1 MRGTSLSHGPRGPR
15 GQDALARL
23 IFALLVVAVF
33 GHVWF
38 ASTPLPF
45 GGPNILPAIAAT
57 LLAVVLCLWRS
68 APSLRGANGLRR
80 AFVAALPRHVRSAM
94 PVLLTACAMWAWVL
108 AVYWRTDTFDANR
121 MGQLAVGIGVLF
133 ASLCVLSA
141 RRAKVLIAAIVVAVS
156 LSALFGLCVL
166 VVGGP
171 FVDAWLRIAQV
182 AESDL
187 QVVLVYGRTAG
198 AAVHTATFGYQLVVA
213 IVLAFATL
221 ILGAPAHWG
230 RWALASDAALFL
242 LLTCMLAALVVNAS
256 HSTVLGVALGLGLCV
271 VGVATAPFGRRG
283 LVRLLVA
290 GPSSLLVLL
299 ALFNPWFNAGNVVE
313 ELRPVPLQ
321 DGDIRN
327 LAAGGQALLSDD
339 PHVLGHRFEGHEP
352 GVEYRIDLRARY
364 AKGYGVR
371 GVVKADA
378 DAAGDIVITWRGD
391 AERSV
396 VAYEFRL
403 RKVGAGRAG
412 QPPSWGSFA
421 PALRSRG
428 VLLTVAD
435 LTIGRAALARGDPD
449 IIGAAISGL
458 APGQG
463 YDLQLRTVVDGPTS
477 QARGRADKDGRLV
490 FSWRRAVLPSGLYQC
505 RLRGSPNEPWS
516 VWRSCQ
522 PSLPLP
528 PVWPELRDGGETEP
542 SAGEREGPAP
552 RMKEPSAGVR
562 EGPAPRMKEPSA
574 GEREGPAP
582 RMKEPSA
589 GVREGLAPSH
599 ERAREGPAPR
609 RKEPSAGAGA
619 ERIGHEFA
627 GFSPWKWY
635 RVQIQE
641 VLTAGVGR
649 APRHGEVVF
658 SPRDTGYFV
667 VTWPAP
673 RAPEGVAGY
682 RFRTRGVGANWLP
695 WRAFTPSLSS
705 KTPVLVLAP
714 TGSSVAQDG
723 QLIRHTL
730 RGLPP
735 GTRQSVQLR
744 VRSGAVFGAESAAV
758 DGVVAADGS
767 FALAWRQPSE
777 GNVAAVQ
784 FRRRLLASGS
794 SATWLLWQEL
804 TPPVD
809 GGRTVALSA
818 PGRTGDEV
826 VDAAHMAWRVG
837 GGLQLRY
844 RQALDFHARGRL
856 AQAAAAWRYALDH
869 PFGTGVY
876 RPSRVHAGDAG
887 EDVPD
892 ATFDELSRFWPHNQF
907 LHVLVLYGFP
917 GLCLLLLFYGF
928 LARAAWRAGRLAWR
942 EPRAELRLL
951 VVAVIAAWAAYSV
964 NSLFVPT
971 GPLLQ
976 DWSHC
981 FVLGLLLSL
990 EGILADEG

>member
-1 MRGTSLSHGPRGPR
+1 MRGTGLSHGPR

-45 GGPNILPAIAAT
+45 GGPNILPAIVAT

-68 APSLRGANGLRR
+68 APLPRGADGLRR
-80 AFVAALPRHVRSAM
+80 AFAAALPRRLRSAM
-94 PVLLTACAMWAWVL
+94 PVLLTACAMWTWAL
-108 AVYWRTDTFDANR
+108 AVYWRTGTFDATR

-133 ASLCVLSA
+133 ASLCVLTA

-156 LSALFGLCVL
+156 LSALFGLGVL

-182 AESDL
+182 AETDL

-213 IVLAFATL
+213 IVLAFALL
-221 ILGAPAHWG
+221 ILGAPARWG
-230 RWALASDAALFL
+230 RWAPASDAALFL

-256 HSTVLGVALGLGLCV
+256 HSTVLGAAVGVGLCA

-283 LVRLLVA
+283 PFRLLVA
-290 GPSSLLVLL
+290 GPSSLVVLL
-299 ALFNPWFNAGNVVE
+299 ALFNPWFNVGNVVE
-313 ELRPVPLQ
+313 ELRPLRLQ

-339 PHVLGHRFEGHEP
+339 PHVLGHRFEGREP

-371 GVVKADA
+371 GVVKAKA
-378 DAAGDIVITWRGD
+378 DVAGDIVITWRGD

-396 VAYEFRL
+396 VGYEFRL
-403 RKVGAGRAG
+403 RKAGVWRAG
-412 QPPSWGSFA
+412 QPPSWRSFA

-428 VLLTVAD
+428 VPLAVAD

-458 APGQG
+458 VPGQG
-463 YDLQLRTVVDGPTS
+463 YDLQLRTVADGTAS
-477 QARGRADKDGRLV
+477 QTRGRADKDGGLV
-490 FSWRRAVLPSGLYQC
+490 FSWRRAVLPSGHYRC
-505 RLRGSPNEPWS
+505 RLRGSPDEPWS
-516 VWRSCQ
+516 VWRRCQ
-522 PSLPLP
+522 PSLPRP
-528 PVWPELRDGGETEP
+528 PVWPELRAGGE
-542 SAGEREGPAP
+542 
-552 RMKEPSAGVR
+552 EPSAGVR
-562 EGPAPRMKEPSA
+562 EGPAPRTKEPSA
-574 GEREGPAP
+574 AP
-582 RMKEPSA
+582 RMKEPST
-589 GVREGLAPSH
+589 
-599 ERAREGPAPR
+599 
-609 RKEPSAGAGA
+609 AGA

-641 VLTAGVGR
+641 VLAAGVVR

-673 RAPEGVAGY
+673 RTPEGVAGY
-682 RFRTRGVGANWLP
+682 RFRTRGVGANWSP

-705 KTPVLVLAP
+705 KMPVLVPAP

-723 QLIRHTL
+723 ALVRHTL

-744 VRSGAVFGAESAAV
+744 VRSGPVFGAASAAV

-767 FALAWRQPSE
+767 LALAWRQPLE

-784 FRRRLLASGS
+784 FRRRLLVSGS
-794 SATWLLWQEL
+794 STTWLLWQEL

-809 GGRTVALSA
+809 DGRTVVSER

-887 EDVPD
+887 EDAPD

-917 GLCLLLLFYGF
+917 GLGLLLLFYGF

-990 EGILADEG
+990 EGILADERR